1 MPQHEK
7 VFLLLFVHK
16 KKLLAFRVLLLN
28 SALNDNIARSPVLAP
43 EANVEIW
50 SGKDKADEN
59 FPVGSWLIRKSLR
72 AHVHAYYSF
81 ARNADDI
88 ADHAELPPAEKIARL
103 DVMEAVLVGEREEG
117 SSSALR
123 LRESLA
129 QSGVSAM
136 HARELLIAFRQDA
149 TKTRYD
155 NWAEL
160 MRYCR
165 YSAAPVGRYV
175 LALHGESEDTWPASD
190 ALCASLQVLNHLQD
204 CAEDLRSLDRCYVP
218 QDWLAQHGVRT
229 DDIARNKTVSGLRA
243 TFDDMLRETR
253 VLNDAASA
261 LPGLVKARR
270 LRVETAT
277 IASIARRLTGRLQ
290 KNDPLAGRVKLKLPD
305 LLAASLLALPRF
317 A

>member
-1 MPQHEK
+1 
-7 VFLLLFVHK
+7 LLLFVHK
-16 KKLLAFRVLLLN
+16 NKFFPMS
-28 SALNDNIARSPVLAP
+28 SALNDNVARPAAAVA

-72 AHVHAYYSF
+72 AHVHAYYRF

-88 ADHAELPPAEKIARL
+88 ADHAELTPAEKIERL
-103 DVMEAVLVGEREEG
+103 DIMEAVLTGSREEG
-117 SSSALR
+117 SPSALR

-149 TKTRYD
+149 TKTRYA

-160 MRYCR
+160 MDYCR

-175 LALHGESEDTWPASD
+175 LALHGESEATWPASD

-218 QDWLAQHGVRT
+218 QDWLARHGVRT
-229 DDIARNKTVSGLRA
+229 DDIARNKTEPGLRA
-243 TFDDMLRETR
+243 TFDEMLRETR
-253 VLNDAASA
+253 GLNVLASA

-277 IASIARRLTGRLQ
+277 IGSIAQRLTGRLQ
-290 KNDPLAGRVKLKLPD
+290 KGDPLAARVKLKLPD
-305 LLAASLLALPRF
+305 VVAATLLALPRF

>member
-1 MPQHEK
+1 M
-7 VFLLLFVHK
+7 
-16 KKLLAFRVLLLN
+16 N
-28 SALNDNIARSPVLAP
+28 SALNDNVASTPA
-43 EANVEIW
+43 AAADTNVEIW
-50 SGKDKADEN
+50 SGKDKGDEN
-59 FPVGSWLIRKSLR
+59 FPVGSWLIRKNLR
-72 AHVHAYYSF
+72 THVHAYYRF

-88 ADHAELPPAEKIARL
+88 ADHAELTPTEKIDRL
-103 DVMEAVLVGEREEG
+103 NIMEAVLMGSREAG
-117 SSSALR
+117 SPSALR

-129 QSGVSAM
+129 QSGVSVT

-149 TKTRYD
+149 IKSRYE

-160 MRYCR
+160 MDYCR

-175 LALHGESEDTWPASD
+175 LELHGESQATWPASD

-218 QDWLAQHGVRT
+218 QDWLARHGVRT
-229 DDIARNKTVSGLRA
+229 DDIARNKTEPGLRA

-253 VLNDAASA
+253 KLNTAAAA

-277 IASIARRLTGRLQ
+277 IAAIARRLTTRLQ
-290 KNDPLAGRVKLKLPD
+290 NSDPLAARVKLKLPD
-305 LLAASLLALPRF
+305 VLAATLLALPRF

>member
-1 MPQHEK
+1 
-7 VFLLLFVHK
+7 VS
-16 KKLLAFRVLLLN
+16 
-28 SALNDNIARSPVLAP
+28 SALNDNVARLPDAAP
-43 EANVEIW
+43 NVDVEIW

-59 FPVGSWLIRKSLR
+59 FPVGSWLIRKNLR

-88 ADHAELPPAEKIARL
+88 ADHAELSPAEKISRL
-103 DVMEAVLVGEREEG
+103 DTMEAVLIGEREEG
-117 SSSALR
+117 SPSALR

-149 TKTRYD
+149 NKTRYA

-160 MRYCR
+160 LDYCR

-175 LALHGESEDTWPASD
+175 LELHGESENTWPASD

-218 QDWLAQHGVRT
+218 QDWLALHGVRT
-229 DDIARNKTVSGLRA
+229 DDIARNKTEPGLRA
-243 TFDDMLRETR
+243 TFDDMLRETQK
-253 VLNDAASA
+253 LNLAASA

-277 IASIARRLTGRLQ
+277 IASIARRLTGRLE
-290 KNDPLAGRVKLKLPD
+290 KGDPLATRVKLKLPD
-305 LLAASLLALPRF
+305 ILAATLVALPRF